1 MKEKLV
7 KVHLH
12 TRRLL
17 PAHIVELARSN
28 GEDMVNL
35 NMSDTI
41 MTWIEKEQQAHR
53 FQPNDS
59 VYDIENIE
67 LRMRVVQVLKKIE
80 KVYVGDIEKTIKRIK
95 GIECEYW
102 S

>member
-1 MKEKLV
+1 MKDKLI

-12 TRRLL
+12 SRRLI
-17 PAHIVELARSN
+17 PAHIVDLARANGDDLSN
-28 GEDMVNL
+28 IS
-35 NMSDTI
+35 MSDTI
-41 MTWIEKEQQAHR
+41 MTWIEREQQTHR

-67 LRMRVVQVLKKIE
+67 LKMNVVQILKKVERIKNGEVE
-80 KVYVGDIEKTIKRIK
+80 KVIRRIK

>member
-1 MKEKLV
+1 MKDKLI

-12 TRRLL
+12 SRRLI
-17 PAHIVELARSN
+17 PAHIVDLARSN
-28 GEDMVNL
+28 GDDLSNIS
-35 NMSDTI
+35 MSDTI
-41 MTWIEKEQQAHR
+41 MTWIEREQQAHR

-67 LRMRVVQVLKKIE
+67 LKMNVVQILKKVERIKNGEVE
-80 KVYVGDIEKTIKRIK
+80 KVIRRIK

>member
-1 MKEKLV
+1 MKDKLI

-12 TRRLL
+12 SRRLI
-17 PAHIVELARSN
+17 PAHIVDLARSN
-28 GEDMVNL
+28 GDDLSNIS
-35 NMSDTI
+35 MSDTI
-41 MTWIEKEQQAHR
+41 MTWIEREQQAHR

-67 LRMRVVQVLKKIE
+67 LKMNVVQILKKVERIKTGDVE
-80 KVYVGDIEKTIKRIK
+80 KVIRRIK

>member
-1 MKEKLV
+1 MKDKLI

-12 TRRLL
+12 SRRLI
-17 PAHIVELARSN
+17 PAHIVDLARANGDDLSN
-28 GEDMVNL
+28 IS
-35 NMSDTI
+35 MSDTI
-41 MTWIEKEQQAHR
+41 MTWIEREQQAHR

-67 LRMRVVQVLKKIE
+67 LKMNVVQILKKVERIKTGDVE
-80 KVYVGDIEKTIKRIK
+80 KVIRRIK